1 MRCNHLYNYNLFDY
15 IQHNIDYDYVFF
27 ISLGKYQSRFFPIK
41 AMSQDFDLEPFT
53 NMNISNTS
61 MLSNSMINIVISCHS
76 HAPLQEF
83 WDRLHINRS
92 CDDDDND
99 NSIKNKRRMTKI
111 AITMACC
118 SNYAE
123 LNDDLFPVLEFDD
136 FEVYSPKRKVKI
148 YFDDR

>member
-1 MRCNHLYNYNLFDY
+1 MIIYFS
-15 IQHNIDYDYVFF
+15 FF
-27 ISLGKYQSRFFPIK
+27 LGKYQSRFFPIK

-53 NMNISNTS
+53 NINISNTS

-92 CDDDDND
+92 CNDDDNNNIDNSTDD
-99 NSIKNKRRMTKI
+99 NSINNNNKRRMTKI

-136 FEVYSPKRKVKI
+136 FEVYSPKRKIKI

>member
-1 MRCNHLYNYNLFDY
+1 
-15 IQHNIDYDYVFF
+15 
-27 ISLGKYQSRFFPIK
+27 
-41 AMSQDFDLEPFT
+41 MSQDFDLEPFT

-61 MLSNSMINIVISCHS
+61 MLSSNMINIVISCHS

-83 WDRLHINRS
+83 WDRLHINS
-92 CDDDDND
+92 SSDDN
-99 NSIKNKRRMTKI
+99 NINKKRRMTKI

-123 LNDDLFPVLEFDD
+123 LNEDFLPVLEFDD
-136 FEVYSPKRKVKI
+136 FEVYSPKRRVKI

>member
-1 MRCNHLYNYNLFDY
+1 
-15 IQHNIDYDYVFF
+15 
-27 ISLGKYQSRFFPIK
+27 
-41 AMSQDFDLEPFT
+41 MSQDFDLEPFT

-61 MLSNSMINIVISCHS
+61 ILSSSMINIVISCHS

-83 WDRLHINRS
+83 WDRLHINHS
-92 CDDDDND
+92 CDENNDDGDSTHDKNI
-99 NSIKNKRRMTKI
+99 NNKRRMIKI

-123 LNDDLFPVLEFDD
+123 LNDDYFPVLEFDD
-136 FEVYSPKRKVKI
+136 FEVYSPKRRVKI

>member
-1 MRCNHLYNYNLFDY
+1 
-15 IQHNIDYDYVFF
+15 
-27 ISLGKYQSRFFPIK
+27 
-41 AMSQDFDLEPFT
+41 MSQDFDLEPFT

-61 MLSNSMINIVISCHS
+61 MLSSNMINIVISCHS

-83 WDRLHINRS
+83 WDRLHIIN
-92 CDDDDND
+92 
-99 NSIKNKRRMTKI
+99 KKRRMTKI

-123 LNDDLFPVLEFDD
+123 LNEDFLPVLEFDD
-136 FEVYSPKRKVKI
+136 FEVYSPKRRVKI